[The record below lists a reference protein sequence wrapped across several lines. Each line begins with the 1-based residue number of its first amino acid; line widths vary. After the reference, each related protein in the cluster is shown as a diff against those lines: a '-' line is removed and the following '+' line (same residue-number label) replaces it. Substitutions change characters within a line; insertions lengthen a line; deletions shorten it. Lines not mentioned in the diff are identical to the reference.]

1 MHMSWIKENTWFLL
15 FFIWSFPMGYYRSQ
29 FRKII
34 YQTDDWIINIK
45 PFFIKEMKGLF
56 GNVFPENSIYLKM
69 RNFYR
74 FYLIVY
80 VGLFL
85 AWHFL

>member
-1 MHMSWIKENTWFLL
+1 MNWIKENIWFLL

-29 FRKII
+29 FRKIV
-34 YQTDDWIINIK
+34 YETDDWKINIK
-45 PFFIKEMKGLF
+45 PVFIKEMKGLF
-56 GNVFPENSIYLKM
+56 GNVYPKNEEYLKM

-74 FYLIVY
+74 FYLVVY

-85 AWHFL
+85 AWRFL

>member
-1 MHMSWIKENTWFLL
+1 MNWIKENIWFLL

-29 FRKII
+29 FRKIV
-34 YQTDDWIINIK
+34 YETDDWKINIK
-45 PFFIKEMKGLF
+45 PVFIKEMRGLF
-56 GNVFPENSIYLKM
+56 GNVLPEDEEYLKM

-74 FYLIVY
+74 FYLIIY

-85 AWHFL
+85 AWRFF

>member
-1 MHMSWIKENTWFLL
+1 MNWIKENSWFLL

-29 FRKII
+29 FRKIV
-34 YQTDDWIINIK
+34 YETDDWKINIK
-45 PFFIKEMKGLF
+45 PFFVKEMKGLF
-56 GNVFPENSIYLKM
+56 GNVFPKNQEYLKM

-74 FYLIVY
+74 FYLVVY

-85 AWHFL
+85 AWRYF

>member
-1 MHMSWIKENTWFLL
+1 MNWLQENIWFIL
-15 FFIWSFPMGYYRSQ
+15 FFIWSFPMGYYRSR
-29 FRKII
+29 FRKIV
-34 YQTDDWIINIK
+34 YETDDWKINIK
-45 PFFIKEMKGLF
+45 PVFIKEFKGLF
-56 GNVFPENSIYLKM
+56 GNIFPKNKDYLKM

-85 AWHFL
+85 MWRFF

>member
-1 MHMSWIKENTWFLL
+1 MNWIKENSWFLL

-29 FRKII
+29 FRKIV
-34 YQTDDWIINIK
+34 YETDDWKINIK
-45 PFFIKEMKGLF
+45 PVFIKEMKGLF
-56 GNVFPENSIYLKM
+56 GNVFPGNEEYLKM

-74 FYLIVY
+74 FYLVVY

-85 AWHFL
+85 AWRYF